1 LEEELGIPVVTSTQA
16 SLWACLRRVK
26 CRSDPKF
33 GRLFGFK

>member
-16 SLWACLRRVK
+16 CLRRVK
-26 CRSDPKF
+26 RRSDPKF